1 MSYISYKIEGYELT
15 YSNLPHGP
23 RIRLACEKNY
33 HQTINFK
40 PNGSMLPFSI
50 QDLNYHLDDFQNI
63 HNLLIHYIDD
73 LYLYI
78 GNEGTGY
85 DCGISIGRVHG
96 Y

>member
-1 MSYISYKIEGYELT
+1 
-15 YSNLPHGP
+15 
-23 RIRLACEKNY
+23 
-33 HQTINFK
+33 
-40 PNGSMLPFSI
+40 MLSFSI